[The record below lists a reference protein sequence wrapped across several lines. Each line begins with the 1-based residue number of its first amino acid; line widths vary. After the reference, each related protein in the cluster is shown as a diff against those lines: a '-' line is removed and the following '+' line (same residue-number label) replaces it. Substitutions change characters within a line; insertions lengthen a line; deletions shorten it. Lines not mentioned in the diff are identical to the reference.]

1 MENFEL
7 RKHIDYVLQRTKEL
21 GLSAKTFAGYA
32 RHYEAVFRYCM
43 ENRRDTFMYQEIG
56 RAHV

>member
-32 RHYEAVFRYCM
+32 RHYEIPRYSFH
-43 ENRRDTFMYQEIG
+43 TI
-56 RAHV
+56 